1 MLDVAM
7 AAQPELVNL
16 SVGQF
21 AERYRREMIPLG
33 KNFSYF
39 STDLPLSE
47 EDVREYLQEPI
58 AAMPPLIAAL
68 LPRISIL
75 LVPYLEKPSARNQL
89 EVVTQQRPS
98 DSRASWTS
106 CYISKN
112 EAVLAFAV
120 KDQEVADYHYR
131 FYQSLAAIVVDKW
144 NDEARRE
151 YSALV
156 RHELLNE
163 VHGEVD
169 EKSWHLKQQL
179 LRRQKTFRR
188 ETRLFQDYARQSFID
203 TLTLY
208 LHGICCDID
217 VETGPRQL
225 PSRFLRRRLELLRN
239 LYPAPEGYAVFPEEL
254 SREEDRK

>member
-1 MLDVAM
+1 M
-7 AAQPELVNL
+7 AAQPGPVNL

-39 STDLPLSE
+39 SADLPFSE
-47 EDVREYLQEPI
+47 EEVREYLQEPV
-58 AAMPPLIAAL
+58 AAMPLSIAAL
-68 LPRISIL
+68 LPKISIL
-75 LVPYLEKPSARNQL
+75 LVPYLEKPTSRSQV
-89 EVVTQQRPS
+89 EVVTLQRPS
-98 DSRASWTS
+98 ESRASWTS
-106 CYISKN
+106 CYMSKN

-131 FYQSLAAIVVDKW
+131 FYHMMASLVADKW
-144 NDEARRE
+144 SDEAKRE
-151 YSALV
+151 YTALV

-169 EKSWHLKQQL
+169 EKSWHMKQQL

-188 ETRLFQDYARQSFID
+188 ETKLFAEYARQSFID

-225 PSRFLRRRLELLRN
+225 PSRFLRRRLDLLRN
-239 LYPAPEGYAVFPEEL
+239 LYPAPDGYAVFPEEL
-254 SREEDRK
+254 VREEDRR

>member
-1 MLDVAM
+1 M

-33 KNFSYF
+33 TNFSYF
-39 STDLPLSE
+39 SADLPFSE

-58 AAMPPLIAAL
+58 AAMPPSIAAL
-68 LPRISIL
+68 LPKISIL
-75 LVPYLEKPSARNQL
+75 LVPYLEKPSARNEL
-89 EVVTQQRPS
+89 EMVTQERPS
-98 DSRASWTS
+98 ESRASWTS
-106 CYISKN
+106 CYMSKN

-131 FYQSLAAIVVDKW
+131 FYHMLATIVADKW

-151 YSALV
+151 FSALA

-163 VHGEVD
+163 IHGEVD

-188 ETRLFQDYARQSFID
+188 ETRLFQEYARQSFID

-254 SREEDRK
+254 VREEDRR